1 MTLGL
6 RSTVSLFSSDEGSY
20 GSGAGGQFRLQ
31 LAEKVNTEWFADMIT
46 TNIMN
51 AGRRVD
57 GHIGWSVLF
66 YPLVKEKFRPYVLAG
81 HCFDYT
87 RIEAV
92 SYPTV
97 DNSHQDAER
106 WSSAI
111 QAGAGIHYMLTPRF
125 DFSFNA
131 QYMMHLGKDAHAHVH
146 EVNGLPELNI
156 EEHAAASLEGHL
168 LLTFS
173 INYAIA
179 DLW

>member
-1 MTLGL
+1 
-6 RSTVSLFSSDEGSY
+6 
-20 GSGAGGQFRLQ
+20 
-31 LAEKVNTEWFADMIT
+31 MIS

-66 YPLVKEKFRPYVLAG
+66 YPIEKEKFRPYVLAG

-87 RIEAV
+87 RIEAF

-97 DNSHQDAER
+97 DNSSQDSER

-111 QAGAGIHYMLTPRF
+111 QAGLGMHYMLTPRF

-131 QYMMHLGKDAHAHVH
+131 QYMMHLGKDVHAHVH
-146 EVNGLPELNI
+146 EVNGLPELSI
-156 EEHAAASLEGHL
+156 EEHDGASLEGHV